1 MRGVKGGKAAMD
13 RLLLVLTIAS
23 VVLIAAVLRSLRRER
38 IRVEH
43 SVSWLAAGAALLAL
57 SLSPGVVRSAAEW
70 LGLKEPAVAL
80 ITAILV
86 LFMFVFYR
94 YSRVVSELKD
104 MNITLTQRVA
114 ILEHQVEK
122 RDGKDS

>member
-1 MRGVKGGKAAMD
+1 MD
-13 RLLLVLTIAS
+13 RLLLVLTVAS

-43 SVSWLAAGAALLAL
+43 SVSWLAAGVALLAL
-57 SLSPGVVRSAAEW
+57 SLSPGLVNSAACW
-70 LGLKEPAVAL
+70 LGLAEPAAAL
-80 ITAILV
+80 ITATLV
-86 LFMFVFYR
+86 VFMFVFYR

-114 ILEHQVEK
+114 ILEHQVER
-122 RDGKDS
+122 RDGKES